1 MTCPSIDELHVLMA
15 KKKYYV
21 VWQGTEPGVYDNW
34 PDAQLRVKGFAGA
47 RFKSFGSLDEARM
60 AFKDGPPQTGSP
72 GTSSE
77 RKSAGR
83 TSQNASRLPA
93 EVRLPAWS
101 VDAACSG
108 VPGPME
114 YRAVD
119 LSSGKALFHQG
130 PYPDGTNNIG
140 EFLALV
146 HALALLR
153 KAGDATTMVYTDSRT
168 ALAWLRQG
176 QAKTTLKRS
185 AANQPLFQLLYRAEQ
200 WLKENKGPYPVR
212 KWETDKW
219 GEIPADFG
227 RK

>member
-1 MTCPSIDELHVLMA
+1 MA
-15 KKKYYV
+15 RKKYYV
-21 VWQGTEPGVYDNW
+21 IWSGTEPGIFDNW
-34 PDAQLRVKGFAGA
+34 PDAQLRVKGFPGA
-47 RFKSFGSLDEARM
+47 RFKSFESLDEAQQ
-60 AFKDGPPQTGSP
+60 AFNEGPSRSMGTAATSNGKPAKKREAIKP
-72 GTSSE
+72 G
-77 RKSAGR
+77 
-83 TSQNASRLPA
+83 LPA
-93 EVRLPAWS
+93 DVQLPAWA

-119 LSSGKALFHQG
+119 LSSGIVLFHQG

-146 HALALLR
+146 HAIALLR
-153 KAGDATTMVYTDSRT
+153 KKGDSNTTVYTDSRT
-168 ALAWLRQG
+168 ALAWLRSG
-176 QAKTTLKRS
+176 KAKTTLKRS
-185 AANQPLFQLLYRAEQ
+185 AANAPLFQLIVRAEQ
-200 WLKENKGPYPVR
+200 WLKENRGPYPAK

>member
-1 MTCPSIDELHVLMA
+1 MA

-21 VWQGTEPGVYDNW
+21 IWVGTEPGVYDNW

-47 RFKSFGSLDEARM
+47 RFKSFESLDEAKR
-60 AFKDGPPQTGSP
+60 AFREGPTQMSNH
-72 GTSSE
+72 GTSPA
-77 RKSAGR
+77 RKSVGR
-83 TSQNASRLPA
+83 SSLEKSRLPA
-93 EVRLPAWS
+93 EVKLPAWS

-119 LSSGKALFHQG
+119 LSSGIVLFHQG

-146 HALALLR
+146 HALALL
-153 KAGDATTMVYTDSRT
+153 KKSGDPGTTVYTDSRT
-168 ALAWLRQG
+168 ALAWLRSG
-176 QAKTTLKRS
+176 KAKTTLKRS
-185 AANQPLFQLLYRAEQ
+185 AANAPLFQLLIRAEQ
-200 WLKENKGPYPVR
+200 WLKENRGPYPVR